1 MGYYDRFKRMNNLYG
16 TNVAEESTSK
26 GRIDFKDMLEN
37 DASPT
42 VHEVKLRVNEKAN
55 ISEDKIVKVEVGNVG
70 NNDQREFDEKYV
82 KFAYDERVTIGSQVD
97 WKDKTWLIV
106 HEEEMSY
113 DIYQNFTMK
122 WCNNVLRHKINGV
135 ICEIPIVVSNLT
147 LYSDGMSDMVY
158 ISTQDGKRNLLMSD
172 NDFTKNIKIDTRV
185 MLTNSTVYRVTHIDD
200 FTQKGVRNITVVQV
214 ELNSLDDLENNTAYN
229 KDSENVEIPT
239 YISIDG
245 EDIIYIGSF
254 NEYKVINSNENYDWI
269 IENKPS
275 YLNMIINGDV
285 CMIECEGN
293 SSYIGENF
301 KLKLMQNDLLIDEKI
316 INVRG
321 FC

>member
-1 MGYYDRFKRMNNLYG
+1 MSYYDRFKRMNNLYG

-37 DASPT
+37 DLSPT
-42 VHEVKLRVNEKAN
+42 VHEVMLRVNEKED
-55 ISEDKIVKVEVGNVG
+55 ISENKVVKVDVGNVG

-106 HEEEMSY
+106 HEEEMSF

-122 WCNNVLRHKINGV
+122 WCNNVLRHKLNGV
-135 ICEIPIVVSNLT
+135 IYEIPIVVSNLT

-172 NDFTKNIKIDTRV
+172 NDLTRNINIDTRV
-185 MLTNSTVYRVTHIDD
+185 MLTNNTVYRVTHIDD
-200 FTQKGVRNITVVQV
+200 FTQKGVRNVTMIQV
-214 ELNSLDDLENNTAYN
+214 ELHSLDDLENNIAYN
-229 KDSENVEIPT
+229 NDSEMVETPT
-239 YISIDG
+239 DICIGG

-254 NEYKVINSNENYDWI
+254 NEYEVLNSNESYDWNIEGNPECLTI
-269 IENKPS
+269 IKHENKC
-275 YLNMIINGDV
+275 I
-285 CMIECEGN
+285 IECEGN
-293 SSYIGENF
+293 SSYIGEKF
-301 KLKLMQNDLLIDEKI
+301 KLQLIKDNLVIDEKI
-316 INVRG
+316 IKVRG

>member
-1 MGYYDRFKRMNNLYG
+1 MSYYDRFKRMNNLYG

-42 VHEVKLRVNEKAN
+42 VHEVTLRVNEKLN
-55 ISEDKIVKVEVGNVG
+55 VSKNKIVKVDVGNVG

-122 WCNNVLRHKINGV
+122 WCNNVLKHKINGV
-135 ICEIPIVVSNLT
+135 IHEIPIVVSNLT

-172 NDFTKNIKIDTRV
+172 NDFTRNIKIDTRV
-185 MLTNSTVYRVTHIDD
+185 MLTNSTVYRVTHVDD

-214 ELNSLDDLENNTAYN
+214 ELNSLDDLENNVAYN
-229 KDSENVEIPT
+229 KDSEKVEIPT
-239 YISIDG
+239 NTYIYG
-245 EDIIYIGSF
+245 ENIIYIGSF
-254 NEYKVINSNENYDWI
+254 NEYEVLNSNEKYDWI
-269 IENKPS
+269 IENKPG
-275 YLNMIINGDV
+275 YLNIVKHENKCV
-285 CMIECEGN
+285 IECEGN
-293 SSYIGENF
+293 SSYIGDKF
-301 KLKLMQNDLLIDEKI
+301 KLQLIKDGLVIEEKI
-316 INVRG
+316 IKVRG